1 MIIIN
6 TIKLNSENF
15 HDFISSGIVLVD
27 IHASWCGPCK
37 VIAPIIDELSS
48 EYSGQVA
55 FGKLDADENTEI
67 VQQLG
72 VRNIPTLLFY
82 KDGEIVEKSTGA
94 ITKTKLKELIDNQL
108 IPS

>member
-1 MIIIN
+1 MIIVN
-6 TIKLNSENF
+6 V
-15 HDFISSGIVLVD
+15 IVLNTENYEQYTSTGLMVVD
-27 IHASWCGPCK
+27 IKTNWCGPCK